1 MVISG
6 ATHERVVARDSGRR
20 SRIFVIAI
28 EGVVVRAPIQIIVA
42 ATSEENILSF
52 ITEEPIIA
60 S

>member
-28 EGVVVRAPIQIIVA
+28 KGVVVSAPIQIIVP
-42 ATSEENILSF
+42 ATSEEDILSF
-52 ITEEPIIA
+52 VTGEPIIT